1 MARVPLATLVLSLFL
16 AGSGPAAEVPSKVV
30 EKTLALAPD
39 GRLVLDTYK
48 GRVTITAWD
57 RSEAAIRAVVSADGK
72 CDDGADLVART
83 QVRIEGG
90 GREVRVVSD
99 YDDLPKMSFTLGS
112 DCGSRPFVKYEIRIP
127 QGASLQLKDHKS
139 RISVDGVAGEV
150 SIDSYKGVVRLTRLA
165 GRLDLETYKG
175 DAVAEFDKLTGG
187 LRAETYKGE
196 IELVLPKGER
206 VDLHEEI
213 GRRGVLEA
221 RLEDVKGGTP
231 VSVETYKGT
240 IRLRAR

>member
-1 MARVPLATLVLSLFL
+1 MARVPLATLVLSLSL
-16 AGSGPAAEVPSKVV
+16 AGSGLAADVPSKVV
-30 EKTLALAPD
+30 EKTLALTPD

-57 RSEAAIRAVVSADGK
+57 RSEAAIRAVVSADGN

-99 YDDLPKMSFTLGS
+99 YDDLPKMSFTFRS

-139 RISVDGVAGEV
+139 RISVDGLAGEV
-150 SIDSYKGVVRLTRLA
+150 AIDSYKGVLRLTRLA
-165 GRLDLETYKG
+165 GKLDLETYKG

-206 VDLHEEI
+206 IDLHEEI

-221 RLEDVKGGTP
+221 RLEDVKGGTR

-240 IRLRAR
+240 IRLRTK